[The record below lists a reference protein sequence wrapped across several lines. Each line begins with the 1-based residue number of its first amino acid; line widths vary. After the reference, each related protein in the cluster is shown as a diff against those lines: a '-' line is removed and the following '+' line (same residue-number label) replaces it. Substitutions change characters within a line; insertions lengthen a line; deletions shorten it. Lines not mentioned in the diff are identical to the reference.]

1 MITKRTLLL
10 GLHWTI
16 IVNLAIQMAYA
27 AWMVFVVFAP
37 ESPGPLFDAALTMP
51 HEAMVTRR
59 LYASEFWIAC
69 VGLSLYLGITE
80 IAPALRDRE
89 RTTASAVDIEVE

>member
-1 MITKRTLLL
+1 MKQKLLI
-10 GLHWTI
+10 GLHWLI
-16 IVNLAIQMAYA
+16 IVNLLVQMAYA

-37 ESPGPLFDAALTMP
+37 DVPGPLFDAALTMDP
-51 HEAMVTRR
+51 DQMVTRR

-80 IAPALRDRE
+80 IGPALRDRDQ
-89 RTTASAVDIEVE
+89 ASGSAVDTEGA